1 MRTLPILVSSYASAS
16 WCSEGNSFEVSVGR
30 PCPGPPYSLDLPIH
44 RHSLPRYS
52 GCPGFRFSCSIEQ
65 LQNQALFVDAFAASN
80 NPAARS
86 PRSAECAPVQC
97 CREGIM
103 DVTCSCLEKE
113 VASLRFL
120 PSVVK
125 RKPILEHALH
135 SVSGAYGN
143 SVFRLFFMTFP
154 LQHHPM

>member
-1 MRTLPILVSSYASAS
+1 
-16 WCSEGNSFEVSVGR
+16 
-30 PCPGPPYSLDLPIH
+30 
-44 RHSLPRYS
+44 
-52 GCPGFRFSCSIEQ
+52 
-65 LQNQALFVDAFAASN
+65 
-80 NPAARS
+80 
-86 PRSAECAPVQC
+86 
-97 CREGIM
+97 M